1 MRKNKALL
9 TLFGTSVLLFSCA
22 VSLSRDEATEL
33 LDKIVLR
40 VSEGDFE
47 VPETYSYSEHVTYT
61 ESSPREVDINYSY
74 AKTSKYHY
82 MHCKT
87 ITKLGSKDVS
97 DSSGASYK
105 VTETE
110 TLDEYYYLDPAAT
123 EKTFITYISRELDW
137 VSDESVSLPKAHDK
151 EIIEFK
157 EVIGETALSSWET
170 KMSENMGDRYSKNI
184 LKVAEECDEFLKS
197 LYSNH
202 DIYVKDSKYESLGEG
217 NLDMFVVTYGHGEE
231 KSVTAVFDQY
241 LVKRYDIRNPSMI
254 KTSTYNWNNVKY
266 IYPDLADARSET
278 DSGSTS
284 SIAQLS

>member
-1 MRKNKALL
+1 MRKNSKALL
-9 TLFGTSVLLFSCA
+9 TILGTSVLLFSCA

-47 VPETYSYSEHVTYT
+47 IPETYSYSEHVTYT
-61 ESSPREVDINYSY
+61 ESTPREVDVNYSY

-87 ITKLGSKDVS
+87 ITKLGNKELS
-97 DSSGASYK
+97 DTSGTYK

-137 VSDESVSLPKAHDK
+137 VSDESVSLPKAHDR

-157 EVIGETALSSWET
+157 EVIGESALSSWEA
-170 KMSENMGDRYSKNI
+170 KMNENMGDRYSKNI
-184 LKVAEECDEFLKS
+184 SRVAEECDEFLKS
-197 LYSNH
+197 LYANH
-202 DIYVKDSKYESLGEG
+202 DVYVRDSKYSSLGEG
-217 NLDMFVVTYGHGEE
+217 NLDMFVVTYSHGEE
-231 KSVTAVFDQY
+231 KSVTALFDQY
-241 LVKRYDIRNPSMI
+241 LVKRYDVRDPSMV

-266 IYPDLADARSET
+266 IYPDLADARSIME
-278 DSGSTS
+278 SQHAS
-284 SIAQLS
+284 SIA

>member
-1 MRKNKALL
+1 MRKNKALF
-9 TLFGTSVLLFSCA
+9 TLLGTSVLLFSCA
-22 VSLSRDEATEL
+22 MSLSRDEATEL

-61 ESSPREVDINYSY
+61 ESTPREVDVNYSY

-87 ITKLGSKDVS
+87 ITKTGSRDVS
-97 DSSGASYK
+97 DTTGTYK

-110 TLDEYYYLDPAAT
+110 TIDEYYYLDPAAT
-123 EKTFITYISRELDW
+123 EKTFITYISKEVDW
-137 VSDESVSLPKAHDK
+137 VSDESVSLPNPHSK
-151 EIIEFK
+151 EILEFK
-157 EVIGETALSSWET
+157 EVIGESALSFWET
-170 KMSENMGDRYSKNI
+170 KMNENMGDRYSKNI
-184 LKVAEECDEFLKS
+184 SKVATECDEFLKS
-197 LYSNH
+197 LYANH
-202 DIYVKDSKYESLGEG
+202 DVYVKDSKYSSLGEG

-241 LVKRYDIRNPSMI
+241 LVKRYDIRNPQMI

-266 IYPDLADARSET
+266 IYPDLADARSEMDT
-278 DSGSTS
+278 EAAS

>member
-1 MRKNKALL
+1 MRKYKALL
-9 TLFGTSVLLFSCA
+9 PILGTSVLLFSCA
-22 VSLSRDEATEL
+22 MSLSRDEATEL

-47 VPETYSYSEHVTYT
+47 IPETYSYSEHVSYT
-61 ESSPREVDINYSY
+61 ESNPHEVDVNYSY

-87 ITKLGSKDVS
+87 VTKLGNQEVS
-97 DSSGASYK
+97 GSEGTYK

-110 TLDEYYYLDPAAT
+110 TIDEYYYLDPAAT

-137 VSDESVSLPKAHDK
+137 VSDENVSIPKAHDK

-157 EVIGETALSSWET
+157 EVIGENALSSWET

-184 LKVAEECDEFLKS
+184 SKVAEECDEFLKS

-202 DIYVKDSKYESLGEG
+202 DIYVKDSKYSSLGEG

-231 KSVTAVFDQY
+231 KSVTASFDQY
-241 LVKRYDIRNPSMI
+241 LVKRYDVRNPSMV

-278 DSGSTS
+278 DSGVTS